1 MAAEQQ
7 RPPVAPYIVY
17 HTFRPQIAVY
27 SSRDVDELA
36 AANGLRNLA
45 HLLKPWEA
53 SVERG
58 KLEDRLIIAHSLR
71 R

>member
-17 HTFRPQIAVY
+17 HAFRPQIAVY
-27 SSRDVDELA
+27 SSPDVDELA
-36 AANGLRNLA
+36 AANGLCNLA

-58 KLEDRLIIAHSLR
+58 KLEHKP
-71 R
+71 